1 MATLRIQVG
10 RNHNEIVEAFLF
22 GQLGLGPHG
31 TKKVTVSGTGKTISE
46 WRVLDDLPESIQQ
59 KLAVLL
65 CIDPTPP
72 ADSIDKV
79 GMRVSSDVFWVE
91 LSDDELVLVEEA
103 QGYEG

>member
-72 ADSIDKV
+72 ADSIDGV

-103 QGYEG
+103 GGNEG